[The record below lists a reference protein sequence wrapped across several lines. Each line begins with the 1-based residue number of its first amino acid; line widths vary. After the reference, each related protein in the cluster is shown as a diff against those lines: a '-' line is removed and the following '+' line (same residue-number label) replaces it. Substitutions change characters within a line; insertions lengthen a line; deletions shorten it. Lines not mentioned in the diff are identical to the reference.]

1 MTRCIFCDIV
11 AGERPASIVF
21 RDDRCCAFM
30 DIRQGELP
38 GHVLVVPVVHA
49 ASLAELD
56 EETGAQ
62 MFRIAQ
68 RIAGALRRSTPQ
80 CQGINLYLAD
90 GPVAGQV
97 VPHVHLHLF
106 PRRADDGFGLRVG
119 RGYFKRPTK
128 AQLDD
133 IAADIHAAL

>member
-1 MTRCIFCDIV
+1 MPPCTFCDIL
-11 AGERPASIVF
+11 AGKRPASIVF

-49 ASLAELD
+49 TSLAALD

-68 RIAGALRRSTPQ
+68 RIAGALRRSIPQ
-80 CQGINLYLAD
+80 CQGVNLYLAD
-90 GPVAGQV
+90 GVAAGQV

-119 RGYFKRPTK
+119 PRYFQRPTK

-133 IAADIHAAL
+133 IAADIQAAL